1 MHVKKNSRSVSTTR
15 LIIIKCTHLC
25 DHPLGQNVEYSK
37 HSNAL
42 FIQIPSKS
50 TCYKPWSYWRAS
62 SCCIFRIHH
71 RADAKA
77 TVSLGC
83 SQPRTTH
90 GQSLEPDHS
99 CPMQDSSNSLS
110 LLSGPYRLGH
120 DLFRATLQLTKFSF
134 CVALFL
140 WKPGWYCGL
149 RLVHLRPLPFP
160 FALCRHF
167 PNKSLTLLILSWCL
181 LPRGR

>member
-1 MHVKKNSRSVSTTR
+1 MPYSFRSPPKAPVISRGVTGEPLAAAFSGST
-15 LIIIKCTHLC
+15 I
-25 DHPLGQNVEYSK
+25 G
-37 HSNAL
+37 
-42 FIQIPSKS
+42 
-50 TCYKPWSYWRAS
+50 
-62 SCCIFRIHH
+62 